1 MLPGMQSGEPE
12 AKAVD
17 ATSPNEGRSQ
27 RPPTRAEGPW
37 SDLALH
43 TIGWKAFQDLCSQ
56 VCEEILKRPVQIFR
70 EAQDGGQDAVFF
82 VGGNAGLSRTGTVQC
97 KYSSDPRSRLRS
109 SDLNRELDAVR
120 ALVATGQADT
130 YVLMTSMSVDA
141 PVAATIR
148 KQLQN
153 LGVRKP
159 HVFGRQYLVRT
170 IRGSARLRALV
181 PQVYGLG
188 DLTAILD
195 ERTRQQTRALL
206 DHWIPKLRRYVPT
219 EAHRKAVHALEE
231 HGIVLLLG
239 NPASGKSAI
248 GAVLSTLAADN
259 NPDRTVYAL
268 TSPRDFEASWNPN
281 DPSRFFWIDDAF
293 GSNVVRDEFVQD
305 WTSAFTKVQAAI
317 SHGNRFLLTSRRH
330 IYAAA
335 QLRLGQRNLPAF
347 IDGGAVVDV
356 GRLSHDEKRQ
366 ILYNHIAFGNQ
377 TQAWKTSVKPHL
389 EAVAL
394 VDDFLPGIA
403 ERLGDPAFTRNIA
416 PTADAL
422 TRFMR
427 EPKTHLVDTLNALDE
442 PLRAALLLVYVH
454 EGTLNALSPDPDAIR
469 AVIDCTSVQRNAI
482 LEALPQLRGS
492 FLRNAMSDANTWRF
506 AHPTIAD
513 ALTDIL
519 KGRPH
524 MVAAFVHGATIDTV
538 LSTCVCE
545 GAEHIADALRIPQ
558 TMADV
563 LVARLARTPDE
574 VVLNERLLSFLATR
588 TTDDVFVKALERA
601 PAILDRRAWSL
612 RSAIDPLLRVAARAH
627 GLGCLDSERR
637 DRFAEHLEKAVV
649 EDGDLSCL
657 EVPDVL
663 ALIPPIRL
671 VALGLNIQAD
681 LLPSVESRIEEAADE
696 CEPDRYFEG
705 AFDKWAGGIAALE
718 ELEGLDSAVTD
729 LLEDAR
735 KALERGE
742 DVVRERLAAERDRSD
757 DRSKWRDMA
766 LAPSPSPE
774 PSATEQMPR
783 SVFDDVDR
791 SEGD

>member
-1 MLPGMQSGEPE
+1 MLPGMRSGEPE
-12 AKAVD
+12 AQAVD
-17 ATSPNEGRSQ
+17 ATALNGGTSQ
-27 RPPTRAEGPW
+27 RPPRAEGPW

-70 EAQDGGQDAVFF
+70 EAQDGGQDAVFL
-82 VGGNAGLSRTGTVQC
+82 VGGNAGRSRTGTVQC
-97 KYSSDPRSRLRS
+97 KYSSDARARLRP
-109 SDLNRELDAVR
+109 SDLNGEFDAVR
-120 ALVATGQADT
+120 ALVASGQADT
-130 YVLMTSMSVDA
+130 YVLMTSMSVDG

-148 KQLQN
+148 RQLQS
-153 LGVRKP
+153 LGVRKA

-206 DHWIPKLRRYVPT
+206 DHWIPKLKRYVPT
-219 EAHRKAVHALEE
+219 EAHRKAVRALEE

-248 GAVLSTLAADN
+248 GAVLSTLAADS
-259 NPDRTVYAL
+259 PDRTVYTL

-293 GSNVVRDEFVQD
+293 GPNVVREEFVQD
-305 WTSAFTKVQAAI
+305 WTSVFTKVHAAI

-330 IYAAA
+330 IYEAAR
-335 QLRLGQRNLPAF
+335 LRLGQRNLPAF
-347 IDGGAVVDV
+347 LDNSAVVDV
-356 GRLSHDEKRQ
+356 GQLTHDEKRQ

-389 EAVAL
+389 DAVAI

-403 ERLGDPAFTRNIA
+403 ERLGDPAFTKNIA
-416 PTADAL
+416 PTVEAL
-422 TRFMR
+422 TRFMT
-427 EPKTHLVDTLNALDE
+427 EPKTHLIDTLNALDE

-454 EGTLNALSPDPDAIR
+454 EGTLNALSPDPDAVR
-469 AVIDCTSVQRNAI
+469 AVVESTAVQRNAI

-492 FLRNAMSDANTWRF
+492 FLRTAMSDTNTWRF

-513 ALTDIL
+513 ALTEIL

-538 LSTCVCE
+538 LSNCVCE
-545 GAEHIADALRIPQ
+545 GAEYITDALRIPEA
-558 TMADV
+558 MADV
-563 LVARLARTPDE
+563 LVSRLARTPDE
-574 VVLNERLLSFLATR
+574 IVLNERLLSFVATR
-588 TTDDVFVKALERA
+588 TTDGVLMKALERA
-601 PAILDRRAWSL
+601 PAILDRHVWSL
-612 RSAIDPLLRVAARAH
+612 RTATDPLLHVAARAH
-627 GLGCLDSERR
+627 RLGCLDAEKRERL
-637 DRFAEHLEKAVV
+637 AERLEKAVV

-657 EVPDVL
+657 EAPDIL
-663 ALIPPIRL
+663 ALIPPLRL
-671 VALGLNIQAD
+671 LALGMNIQAN
-681 LLPSVESRIEEAADE
+681 LLPSVKSRIEEAADDFD
-696 CEPDRYFEG
+696 PDHYFEG

-718 ELEGLDSAVTD
+718 ELEGLDSSVSD
-729 LLEDAR
+729 LLQDAR
-735 KALERGE
+735 EALERGE
-742 DVVRERLAAERDRSD
+742 DVVRERLAAERGRSD
-757 DRSKWRDMA
+757 ERSRWKDMA
-766 LAPSPSPE
+766 ARASSRSSGLTGTE
-774 PSATEQMPR
+774 PMTR
-783 SVFDDVDR
+783 SVFDDVDH